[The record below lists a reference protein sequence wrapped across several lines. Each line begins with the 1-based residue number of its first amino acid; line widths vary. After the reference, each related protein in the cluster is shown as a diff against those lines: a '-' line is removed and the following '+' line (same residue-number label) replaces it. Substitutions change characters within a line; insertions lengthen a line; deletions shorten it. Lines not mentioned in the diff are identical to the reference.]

1 MKLLSFNTFS
11 KTAICVLAFL
21 PSLASAGIF
30 DDDEARKAILDLRAK
45 LAELNTK
52 IDARL
57 NDKADK
63 TSILE
68 LSSQHELLRQEIS
81 ALRGQLEVVINDL
94 ANAQKRQQDF
104 YMDLDKRLR
113 NLEPKK
119 VTIDGQEMIVDP
131 SEQRSFNAAMALYNS
146 GDYANAATS
155 FTNFN
160 NAYASS
166 AYASQ
171 ALYWLG
177 NSYYAQKDCKNTII
191 TLQSLTT
198 KYPDYAKTPDAML
211 NTAACQLVLKDK
223 KASRKTL
230 DAVIANFPGTEAARA
245 AKSQIALTK

>member
-1 MKLLSFNTFS
+1 MNLLSFNAFF
-11 KTAICVLAFL
+11 KTAMCALAFL
-21 PSLASAGIF
+21 PSLVSAGIF

-63 TSILE
+63 KSILE
-68 LSSQHELLRQEIS
+68 LSSQNELLRQEMS
-81 ALRGQLEVVINDL
+81 SLRGQLEVVINDL

-119 VTIDGQEMIVDP
+119 VSIEGQEVIVDP
-131 SEQRSFNAAMALYNS
+131 SEQRAFNAAMALYNA
-146 GDYANAATS
+146 GDYENAASS
-155 FTNFN
+155 FSSFN
-160 NAYASS
+160 NAYANS

-177 NSYYAQKDCKNTII
+177 NSYYAQKDCKNTIA
-191 TLQSLTT
+191 TLQNLIS
-198 KYPDYAKTPDAML
+198 KYPDHVKAPDAML
-211 NTAACQLVLKDK
+211 NTASCQLVLRDK

-230 DAVIANFPGTEAARA
+230 DAVIAKFPGTEAARA